1 MLAATMA
8 IEETIRAIRDEG
20 RAAVERLKII
30 GRVGKKTG
38 MHTALTLRGARLLAR
53 ELAKGK
59 QNPSL
64 IFKFHAENTPNRI
77 ALVAPHSLAGA
88 TSRGPERD
96 PPPRDRAYSFF
107 ELNERID
114 ALGAALARLGV
125 RAGTPVLIV
134 IKNRPEFMVAQT
146 AAGRI
151 GAATVTAS
159 YRSTAPELE
168 YLVAHSGSKVIF
180 FDADIAGTIRALQ
193 ASPAALPTSN
203 VIAVGGDV
211 EGFPSLE
218 DLLASAPASAAEDK
232 SEESAVVMY
241 TSGTTGKPKGAVRQI
256 QKNALALALSFIGET
271 PLEVGGT
278 HLVVCPLYHA
288 TAFAFMGFTF
298 LLGHTVVVLNEFRPE
313 LFLQAVER
321 YRVTSTAVV
330 PTMLHRLLE
339 LGPDVIRRYDT
350 SSLQAI
356 FSGGAPLSA
365 SLANE
370 VLDVLGDKL
379 FNFYGATETGIVT
392 VAGPDDLRA
401 SPGTIGRPVPGVE
414 IRLLDEQ
421 GREVAEGEVGEL
433 YVRSGMLIS
442 GYHADPDATS
452 QSMREGFF
460 SVGDLARR
468 DRRGCY
474 LIEGR
479 KRDMIISGGVNVYP
493 AEVEAALD
501 GHPGVLEAAVVGVPD
516 REWGERV
523 RAYVVK
529 RQGAD
534 VNEDELKGFCRSR
547 LAGPKVPRDI
557 VFMDALPKNPTG
569 KTLKREL
576 RDKARAEGGG

>member
-1 MLAATMA
+1 MLAPMA
-8 IEETIRAIRDEG
+8 IGDTIQAIRTEG

-38 MHTALTLRGARLLAR
+38 MHTAMSWRGARLLAR

-64 IFKFHAENTPNRI
+64 IFKFHAENTPHRI
-77 ALVAPHSLAGA
+77 ALVAPHSITGA
-88 TSRGPERD
+88 TSRGSEGGA
-96 PPPRDRAYSFF
+96 RDRAYSFF

-114 ALGAALARLGV
+114 ALCAALSRLGV
-125 RAGTPVLIV
+125 GPGTAVLFV
-134 IKNRPEFMVAQT
+134 LKNRPEFLMAQT
-146 AAGRI
+146 AAGRV
-151 GAATVTAS
+151 GGSTVTAS
-159 YRSTAPELE
+159 FRSTAPELE
-168 YLVAHSGSKVIF
+168 YLVQHSGTRVIF
-180 FDADIAGTIRALQ
+180 FDADIAATIRALQ
-193 ASPAALPTSN
+193 AGPAALPASH
-203 VIAVGGDV
+203 VIAVGGPV
-211 EGFPSLE
+211 EGFPTLE
-218 DLLASAPASAAEDK
+218 DLFASGSSAAAAEDK

-241 TSGTTGKPKGAVRQI
+241 TSGTTGKPKGAVRKI

-288 TAFAFMGFTF
+288 TAFAFTGFSF
-298 LLGHTVVVLNEFRPE
+298 LLGHSVIVLNEFRPE
-313 LFLQAVER
+313 VFLQAVER

-414 IRLLDEQ
+414 VRLLDEH
-421 GREVAEGEVGEL
+421 GREVADGEVGEI

-452 QSMREGFF
+452 KSMREGFF

-523 RAYVVK
+523 RAYVVR

-534 VNEDELKGFCRSR
+534 VNEDELKAFCRGR
-547 LAGPKVPRDI
+547 LAGPKVPRDF
-557 VFMDALPKNPTG
+557 VFIDALPKNPTG
-569 KTLKREL
+569 KVLKREL
-576 RDKARAEGGG
+576 RERARAEAGP

>member
-1 MLAATMA
+1 MA
-8 IEETIRAIRDEG
+8 IEDTIQAIRTELP
-20 RAAVERLKII
+20 AAVERLKII

-38 MHTALTLRGARLLAR
+38 MHRALNWRGARLLAR

-64 IFKFHAENTPNRI
+64 IFKFHAENSPHRI
-77 ALVAPHSLAGA
+77 ALITPHSLTGRGDLGA
-88 TSRGPERD
+88 PAQ
-96 PPPRDRAYSFF
+96 DRAFSFF
-107 ELNERID
+107 ELNARIE
-114 ALGAALARLGV
+114 AIGAALTRLGIGP
-125 RAGTPVLIV
+125 GTTVLFV
-134 IKNRPEFMVAQT
+134 LKNRPEFLMAQT
-146 AAGRI
+146 AAGRV

-168 YLVAHSGSKVIF
+168 YLVKHSGTKVIF
-180 FDADIAGTIRALQ
+180 FDADIAATIRAFQ
-193 ASPAALPTSN
+193 GGPAALPASH
-203 VIAVGGDV
+203 VIAVGGHV
-211 EGFPSLE
+211 EGFPTIE
-218 DLLASAPASAAEDK
+218 DICAGGSSAGAEDR
-232 SEESAVVMY
+232 SEESSVVMY
-241 TSGTTGKPKGAVRQI
+241 TSGTTGKPKGAVRKI
-256 QKNALALALSFIGET
+256 QKNALATALAFIGET

-288 TAFAFMGFTF
+288 TAFGFTGFTF
-298 LLGHTVVVLNEFRPE
+298 LLGHSVIIMNEFRPE

-339 LGPDVIRRYDT
+339 VGPETIRRYDL

-365 SLANE
+365 SLAAE

-401 SPGTIGRPVPGVE
+401 SPGTIGRPIPGVE
-414 IRLLDEQ
+414 IRLLDET

-452 QSMREGFF
+452 KSMREGFF

-493 AEVEAALD
+493 AEVEGALD
-501 GHPGVLEAAVVGVPD
+501 AHPGVLEAAVVGVPD

-523 RAYVVK
+523 RAYVVM
-529 RQGAD
+529 RPGAR
-534 VNEDELKGFCRSR
+534 VNEDELKAFCRGR
-547 LAGPKVPRDI
+547 LAGPKVPRDF

-569 KTLKREL
+569 KVLKREL
-576 RDKARAEGGG
+576 RDRAQAEGGK